1 MNLDELLAG
10 LREAV
15 SAGNVSR
22 AEELTREG
30 LAAGY
35 DPMTLIDQGLRPG
48 MDEVGERFACAEAF
62 IPDLVMSGKAMKAAI
77 TLLDPVLKTG
87 HQERQVLGKV
97 VIGTVRGDI
106 HEIGK
111 TLVGTMLTANG
122 FEVRDLGVDVPAE
135 KFVEEVR
142 AMDADLVGLSALL
155 TTTMISQKAVIEAL
169 KEAGLRERVKV
180 MVGGAPVSA
189 SWAAE
194 IGADAYAENATEA
207 ARIAKSL
214 IGAG

>member
-1 MNLDELLAG
+1 MHLDELLAG
-10 LREAV
+10 LRDAV
-15 SAGNVSR
+15 NTGNVSR
-22 AEELTREG
+22 AEELTKEG

-35 DPMTLIDQGLRPG
+35 DPMVLIDQGLRPG

-77 TLLDPVLKTG
+77 ALLDPILKTG
-87 HQERQVLGKV
+87 RQERRVLGKV
-97 VIGTVRGDI
+97 VIGTVKGDI

-135 KFVEEVR
+135 RFVEEVHE
-142 AMDADLVGLSALL
+142 MGADLVGLSALL
-155 TTTMISQKAVIEAL
+155 TTTMISQRAVIEAL

-207 ARIAKSL
+207 ARIARNL
-214 IGAG
+214 MGAG